1 MESIRPIV
9 AARPRRR
16 EVTIGPERHD
26 QWPTAP
32 PDRSHRA
39 GTLSAMDTTRAKATT
54 SDPTLDR
61 PGLAADALEALD
73 AATRAIAEILDLEAV
88 LQVIVERVRDLVDAR
103 YAALGIAD
111 AQGRLER
118 FITVGLTPEV
128 RAAIGPLPVGHGLLG
143 VIIREGRTLRIPDIA
158 RHPDSYGF
166 PPHHPPMTS
175 LLGVPITVGGR
186 AVGDLYLTDKQ
197 GATEFSDT
205 DQRIVELFARHA
217 GIAIE
222 NARLHDRLAA
232 LRVVAERERI
242 GRDLHDGVIQGLYA
256 VSLSLEDVQDLVEAG
271 QSEAAVAR
279 VDAGIDAIH
288 RSIGEIREF
297 IVGLRPGLE
306 DSDLLGGIAAHADHL
321 RMSSTIEVHTEL
333 SFPAGDVARLSA
345 EARGELLHLVR
356 EALSNVAR
364 HSRASQAWVSVRDVG
379 SEMVLEIRD
388 NGVGFD
394 ANAVRA
400 EGHHGL
406 INLRQRAAAAGGR
419 LELDTMPGTGT
430 RLVVRVPVPSGETD
444 R

>member
-1 MESIRPIV
+1 M
-9 AARPRRR
+9 
-16 EVTIGPERHD
+16 
-26 QWPTAP
+26 
-32 PDRSHRA
+32 
-39 GTLSAMDTTRAKATT
+39 L
-54 SDPTLDR
+54 
-61 PGLAADALEALD
+61 PGDAIEALD

-88 LQVIVERVRDLVDAR
+88 LQVIVERVRELVDAR

-118 FITVGLTPEV
+118 FITVGIEPDV

-143 VIIREGRTLRIPDIA
+143 VIIRDGRTLRIPDIS

-197 GATEFSDT
+197 GASEFNDS
-205 DQRIVELFARHA
+205 DQRLVELFARHA

-256 VSLSLEDVQDLVEAG
+256 VGLSLEEVAELVEAG
-271 QSEAAVAR
+271 RPDDVVAR
-279 VDAGIDAIH
+279 VDAAIDAIH
-288 RSIGEIREF
+288 RSIGEIRGF
-297 IVGLRPGLE
+297 IIGLRPGLQ
-306 DSDLLGGIAAHADHL
+306 DSDLLGGVAALIDDL
-321 RMSSTIEVHTEL
+321 RLSSTIELETDL
-333 SFPAGDVARLSA
+333 SVDPALVANLPPA
-345 EARGELLHLVR
+345 TRGELLHLVR
-356 EALSNVAR
+356 EALSNIAR
-364 HSRASQAWVSVRDVG
+364 HSRASQARIALRDAG
-379 SEMVLEIRD
+379 GELVLEIRD

-394 ANAVRA
+394 PAAPARD
-400 EGHHGL
+400 GHHGL
-406 INLRQRAAAAGGR
+406 LNLRQRAAAAGGR

-430 RLVVRVPVPSGETD
+430 RLVVHVPASTGDPAS
-444 R
+444 

>member
-1 MESIRPIV
+1 MRP
-9 AARPRRR
+9 ARPTR
-16 EVTIGPERHD
+16 
-26 QWPTAP
+26 
-32 PDRSHRA
+32 PD
-39 GTLSAMDTTRAKATT
+39 
-54 SDPTLDR
+54 PI
-61 PGLAADALEALD
+61 LAEDAIEALD

-111 AQGRLER
+111 ASGRLER
-118 FITVGLTPEV
+118 FITVGLTAET

-143 VIIREGRTLRIPDIA
+143 VIIRESRTLRIPDIA
-158 RHPDSYGF
+158 AHPDSYGF

-197 GATEFSDT
+197 GAAEFTAT

-232 LRVVAERERI
+232 LRVVAERDRI

-256 VSLSLEDVQDLVEAG
+256 VSLSLEEVAELVDERPAD
-271 QSEAAVAR
+271 AVVK
-279 VDAGIDAIH
+279 VDAAIDAIH
-288 RSIGEIREF
+288 RSIGEIRGF
-297 IVGLRPGLE
+297 IIGLRPGL
-306 DSDLLGGIAAHADHL
+306 DTTDLIGGIAAHADNL
-321 RMSSTIEVHTEL
+321 RLSSTIDVEL
-333 SFPAGDVARLSA
+333 DVAGEPAS
-345 EARGELLHLVR
+345 EAARDLPPAVRGEILHLVR

-364 HSRASQAWVSVRDVG
+364 HSRATQVRIDLRAEAG
-379 SEMVLEIRD
+379 AAELVLEIRD

-394 ANAVRA
+394 ASAPSP

-406 INLRQRAAAAGGR
+406 VNLRQRAAAAGGR

-430 RLVVRVPVPSGETD
+430 RLVVHVPVPTGETAA
-444 R
+444 